1 MSENIEI
8 IVDELITL
16 LKGNFEGL
24 KALLKDQ
31 KAGIVVSGGLDSSII
46 AHLSRRYLEEPIYLS
61 LAGTSSLDKPFLNL
75 LSRHLNKKIE
85 IIDPKIFSQ
94 KNIDNIKEILE
105 KETIE
110 TNLTQMSLALGFY
123 LVAAKAKELDLKYL
137 LTGQGADEIF
147 GGYSRYKNYVG
158 DLKECLKSDFETV
171 GRIDYKRD
179 SAILRHFYIELIN
192 PYEQESFLKYA
203 LAIPINLKL
212 YTKENTVIEKHI
224 LRLVA
229 QRLGLPEEIVWRPKK
244 AFQYSSRMQKLLAA
258 YLGIKT

>member
-46 AHLSRRYLEEPIYLS
+46 AHLSQCYLEEPIYLS
-61 LAGTSSLDKPFLNL
+61 LAGESSLDKPFLDL
-75 LSRHLNKKIE
+75 LSNHLNKKIE

-94 KNIDNIKEILE
+94 KDIDNIKRILE
-105 KETIE
+105 KENIE

-123 LVAAKAKELDLKYL
+123 LVATKAKELGLKYL
-137 LTGQGADEIF
+137 LTGQGSDEIF
-147 GGYSRYKNYVG
+147 GGYARYKNYAS
-158 DLKECLKSDFETV
+158 DLNKCLESDFETV

-179 SAILRHFYIELIN
+179 SAILHHFDIELIN
-192 PYEQESFLKYA
+192 PYEQEPFLKYA
-203 LAIPINLKL
+203 LDIPSNLKL
-212 YTKENTVIEKHI
+212 YTKENTIIEKYI

-229 QRLGLPEEIVWRPKK
+229 QKLDLPEEIVWRPKK

-258 YLGIKT
+258 YLGIRT